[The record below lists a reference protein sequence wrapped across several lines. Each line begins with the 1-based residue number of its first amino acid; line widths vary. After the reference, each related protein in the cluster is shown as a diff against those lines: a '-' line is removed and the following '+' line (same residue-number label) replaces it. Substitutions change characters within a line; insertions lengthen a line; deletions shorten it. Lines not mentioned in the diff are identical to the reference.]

1 MKSKISKKRFFPN
14 ALTIL
19 NMFLGFLSIIF
30 IMKGQYSEAG
40 LFILLAGL
48 MDIFDGKIARS
59 LGISS
64 KFGVE
69 FDSLADVV
77 SFCVAPSLL
86 VYNLYCE
93 NINYIIGAIFSFI
106 PLIAGTVRLAK
117 YNLDTDEDNPKS
129 YFVGLSTPISTVT
142 ILSFMYFSIHVG
154 GPNDYGDS
162 RIGIILV
169 CTLGLL
175 MLSPIHFPKVP
186 LITFKSSASN
196 SFLLMI
202 LIVCTAS
209 LIIWKG
215 FALLPICLGYIIS
228 NVLVWIFKIRPNNIQ
243 LKKRP

>member
-1 MKSKISKKRFFPN
+1 MKSKISTKRFFPN

-30 IMKGQYSEAG
+30 IMKGQYFDAG
-40 LFILLAGL
+40 LFILIAGL

-86 VYNLYCE
+86 VYNLYCQ
-93 NINYIIGAIFSFI
+93 NINYIVGAIFSFV

-117 YNLDTDEDNPKS
+117 YNLDTDENNPKS

-142 ILSFMYFSIHVG
+142 ILSFMYFSINVG

-162 RIGIILV
+162 RLGIILV

-186 LITFKSSASN
+186 LITFKSSSTN
-196 SFLLMI
+196 SLLLMI
-202 LIVCTAS
+202 LIICSAS

-228 NVLVWIFKIRPNNIQ
+228 NVLVWIFRIRPSNIQ